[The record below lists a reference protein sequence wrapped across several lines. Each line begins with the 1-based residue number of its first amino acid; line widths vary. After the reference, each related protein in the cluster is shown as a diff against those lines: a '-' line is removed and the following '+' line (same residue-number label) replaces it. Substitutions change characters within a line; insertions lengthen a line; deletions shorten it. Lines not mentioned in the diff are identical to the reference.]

1 MSPHGEIRVQHAISI
16 TLRKGGEKV
25 TVVSMGL
32 ESLDLARWQFGITTV
47 YHFILVPFTIGMSLL
62 VALMETLWYR
72 TGKEY
77 WLKATRFFGKLFL
90 VNFALGIATGIV
102 QEFQFGMGWSEYS
115 RFVGDIFGAPLAFEA
130 LLSFFMESTFL
141 GVWIFGWGKISKKA
155 HVIVAWF
162 VMIGV
167 NTSML
172 WIIGANSW
180 MQHPVGAVF
189 DPETGR
195 ATLDGPAAFFEVIGN
210 STMWLAVFHVWTSSL
225 LLAATLVAGISIWW
239 MVRAANT
246 GGIGETEA
254 REVWRPIARWGMT
267 IMVISGILTIASGH
281 LQGQHLVYYQPAKMA
296 AAEGLCS
303 GESGAFALAA
313 FSDCPTDIQKNAD
326 GSWPVIEQGIGKIPG
341 ALGFV
346 AHNSFSRTIAGMADS
361 SARTAAM
368 FDKVKAAEPKAPN
381 TDTANTSG
389 IKGDVA
395 SYNWAPY
402 SPPMLITFW
411 SFRLMM
417 GLGLF
422 MALLAIIGLIQT
434 RGGKISTSKGL
445 SKLALITLPM
455 PFLSASFGWIMT
467 EIGRQPFIVYPNQDA
482 FDTNGE
488 LLDKGLGGVY
498 MLTGDGLSGV
508 VSNVEFL
515 VSMVVF
521 TLLYLVLGIIWV
533 KLLMRYS
540 KEGIN
545 TPAADGGP
553 DKPSQELTFAY

>member
-1 MSPHGEIRVQHAISI
+1 
-16 TLRKGGEKV
+16 
-25 TVVSMGL
+25 MGL
-32 ESLDLARWQFGITTV
+32 LDSLDLARWQFGVTTV

-90 VNFALGIATGIV
+90 VNFALGVATGIV

-155 HVIVAWF
+155 HVVVAWL
-162 VMIGV
+162 VMAGV

-180 MQHPVGAVF
+180 MQRPVGAVF
-189 DPETGR
+189 NPETGR
-195 ATLDGPAAFFEVIGN
+195 AELNGALAFFSVVTN
-210 STMWLAVFHVWTSSL
+210 STMWLAVLHVVTSSI
-225 LLAATLVAGISIWW
+225 LLAATVVAGISIWW
-239 MVRAANT
+239 MVRAASQ

-267 IMVISGILTIASGH
+267 IMLAAGLLTVASGH

-296 AAEGLCS
+296 AAEGLCA
-303 GESGAFALAA
+303 GESGNLALFA
-313 FSDCPTDIQKNAD
+313 FSECPDPVLKEGAGENN
-326 GSWPVIEQGIGKIPG
+326 GSKYEVTEIGIGRIPG
-341 ALGFV
+341 LLGFV
-346 AHNSFSRTIAGMADS
+346 AHNSFSRTIAGVADS
-361 SARTAAM
+361 SDRTQAM
-368 FDKVKAAEPKAPN
+368 LESAQKYFKDKAPN
-381 TDTANTSG
+381 IDTTNTSG
-389 IKGDVA
+389 LRGKGDVA
-395 SYNWAPY
+395 GYSWAKYAP
-402 SPPMLITFW
+402 SVLPVFW

-417 GLGLF
+417 GVGIFMAALAMLGLY
-422 MALLAIIGLIQT
+422 QT
-434 RGGKISTSKGL
+434 RGGRVSTSRGL
-445 SKLALITLPM
+445 KNLALITLPM
-455 PFLSASFGWIMT
+455 PFLGVSFGWIMT

-482 FDTNGE
+482 FNADMTVQNAGA
-488 LLDKGLGGVY
+488 GVY

-508 VSNVEFL
+508 VSPVEFL
-515 VSMVVF
+515 ISLVVF
-521 TLLYLVLGIIWV
+521 TLLYLVLGIIWF
-533 KLLMRYS
+533 KLLVRYS

-545 TPAADGGP
+545 TPASDGGP
-553 DKPSQELTFAY
+553 VSASQELSFAY

>member
-1 MSPHGEIRVQHAISI
+1 
-16 TLRKGGEKV
+16 
-25 TVVSMGL
+25 MGL
-32 ESLDLARWQFGITTV
+32 LDSLDLARWQFGVTTV

-90 VNFALGIATGIV
+90 VNFALGVATGIV

-155 HVIVAWF
+155 HVVVAWL
-162 VMIGV
+162 VMAGV

-180 MQHPVGAVF
+180 MQRPVGAVF
-189 DPETGR
+189 NPETGR
-195 ATLDGPAAFFEVIGN
+195 AELNGALAFFSVVTN
-210 STMWLAVFHVWTSSL
+210 STMWLAVLHVVTSSI
-225 LLAATLVAGISIWW
+225 LLAATVVAGISIWW
-239 MVRAANT
+239 MVRAASQ

-267 IMVISGILTIASGH
+267 IMLAAGLLTVASGH

-296 AAEGLCS
+296 AAEGLCA
-303 GESGAFALAA
+303 GESGNLALFA
-313 FSDCPTDIQKNAD
+313 FSECPDPVLKEGAGENN
-326 GSWPVIEQGIGKIPG
+326 GSKYEVTEIGIGRIPG
-341 ALGFV
+341 LLGFV
-346 AHNSFSRTIAGMADS
+346 AHNSFSRTIAGVADS
-361 SARTAAM
+361 SDRTQAM
-368 FDKVKAAEPKAPN
+368 LENAQKYFKDKAPN
-381 TDTANTSG
+381 IDTTNTSG
-389 IKGDVA
+389 LRGKGDVA
-395 SYNWAPY
+395 GYSWAKYAP
-402 SPPMLITFW
+402 SVLPVFW

-417 GLGLF
+417 GVGIFMAALAMLGLY
-422 MALLAIIGLIQT
+422 QT
-434 RGGKISTSKGL
+434 RGGRVSTSRGL
-445 SKLALITLPM
+445 KNLALITLPM
-455 PFLSASFGWIMT
+455 PFLGVSFGWIMT

-482 FDTNGE
+482 FNADMTVQNAGA
-488 LLDKGLGGVY
+488 GVY

-508 VSNVEFL
+508 VSPVEFL
-515 VSMVVF
+515 ISLVVF
-521 TLLYLVLGIIWV
+521 TLLYLVLGIIWF
-533 KLLMRYS
+533 KLLVRYS

-545 TPAADGGP
+545 TPASDGGP
-553 DKPSQELTFAY
+553 VSASQELSFAY